1 MPEPR
6 LALAELLIN
15 SSTEEA
21 MNQCNE
27 VIKNNDRNTDA
38 YLMRSKVY
46 KKYLDY
52 PNAINDIS
60 KNILID
66 PANPAFYLARGICYQ
81 EFNQHTNCLLY
92 TSDAADE

>member
-1 MPEPR
+1 
-6 LALAELLIN
+6 
-15 SSTEEA
+15 

-38 YLMRSKVY
+38 YMVRSKVY
-46 KKYLDY
+46 KKNLDY

-66 PANPAFYLARGICYQ
+66 PANPAFYLERGKCYQ
-81 EFNQHTNCLLY
+81 EFNQHVKCNK
-92 TSDAADE
+92 